1 MGSEERQS
9 WSRLSLETKD
19 MGMIGRALVPTL
31 LYLCPTALGHGNMV
45 WPMPWWDINQVGAAW
60 DHNGRSTN
68 LGCGVLDL
76 PHTQFE
82 DKYGREP
89 DCMKSWFSNSVLI
102 PGNATIPNEMDQ
114 SEIPCE
120 GQDGKNSRNRMKFP
134 WHAPGT
140 APVFGPC
147 GTLGAI
153 PLGCNGD
160 GKGNFGDCC
169 TDHCD
174 SFALG
179 KNMEEY
185 EWPDAPV
192 TEWKAG
198 SSQEVGWYV
207 GANHAGGYSY
217 RICKMPQGGI
227 THLTEEC
234 FKNGHLDFI
243 GNQQWVQYAKDK
255 KSGHRTELRAKQ
267 TAEGTYPEGSMWRA
281 NQLIPRKE
289 VNGDVDYS
297 HGHIYDKIQVPG
309 DLEPGEYVVSFRW
322 DSKCSPQVWGSC
334 ATVRIV

>member
-1 MGSEERQS
+1 MGSEGRES
-9 WSRLSLETKD
+9 CSHLGLEIKD
-19 MGMIGRALVPTL
+19 MGMIERALVPTL
-31 LYLCPTALGHGNMV
+31 LYLCPTVLGHGNMV

-60 DHNGRSTN
+60 DQKGAGTK

-82 DKYGREP
+82 DKYGRAP
-89 DCMKSWFSNSVLI
+89 DCMKSWFSNNVLI

-114 SEIPCE
+114 SEIVCE
-120 GQDGKNSRNRMKFP
+120 GQDGKNSR
-134 WHAPGT
+134 
-140 APVFGPC
+140 
-147 GTLGAI
+147 
-153 PLGCNGD
+153 
-160 GKGNFGDCC
+160 
-169 TDHCD
+169 
-174 SFALG
+174 
-179 KNMEEY
+179 NMEEY

-207 GANHAGGYSY
+207 SATHAGGYSY
-217 RICKMPQGGI
+217 RICKMPQDGI

-243 GNQQWVQYAKDK
+243 GNHQWVQYAKDK

-267 TAEGTYPEGSMWRA
+267 TTEGTYPEGSMWRA

-297 HGHIYDKIQVPG
+297 HGRIYDKLQVPG

>member
-1 MGSEERQS
+1 MGSEGRES
-9 WSRLSLETKD
+9 CSHLGLEIKD
-19 MGMIGRALVPTL
+19 MGMIERALVPTL
-31 LYLCPTALGHGNMV
+31 LYLCPTVLGHGNMV

-60 DHNGRSTN
+60 DQKGAGTK

-82 DKYGREP
+82 DK
-89 DCMKSWFSNSVLI
+89 
-102 PGNATIPNEMDQ
+102 
-114 SEIPCE
+114 
-120 GQDGKNSRNRMKFP
+120 DGKNSRNRMKFP

-207 GANHAGGYSY
+207 SANHAGGYSY
-217 RICKMPQGGI
+217 RICRMPQDGI

-243 GNQQWVQYAKDK
+243 GNHQWVQYAKDK

-267 TAEGTYPEGSMWRA
+267 TTEGTYPEGSMWRA

-297 HGHIYDKIQVPG
+297 HGHIYDKLQVPG